1 LFDFMDKPGRLDPPS
16 SPESPAPERAQIL
29 FVEDD
34 AGLRESL
41 AYILRKEGFS
51 VEAVESGEEALAA
64 AARRRPDLLLLDLGL
79 PGIDGYDV
87 CRSLRRAAGAEAVPL
102 IMLTGRGLTEDIER
116 GLKEYADDY
125 IVKPCD
131 PRLLLARIRA
141 VLRRIGRPDLGP
153 EDVVSFGG
161 LRLDLAGRE
170 VLVAGRKVHLT
181 RTEFDILALLTARP
195 NRVFSRDRII
205 DRVRGEDRVVTERT
219 VDFQICGLRQK
230 LGEEGIRIETVRGLG
245 YKYCP

>member
-1 LFDFMDKPGRLDPPS
+1 MDEFGPSDISSAPGSINVERL
-16 SPESPAPERAQIL
+16 RIL

-34 AGLRESL
+34 LSLRGSL
-41 AYILRKEGFS
+41 AYILGKEGFS
-51 VEAVESGEEALAA
+51 VEAVGSGEEALAA
-64 AARRRPDLLLLDLGL
+64 ASRRRPDLLLLDLGL

-87 CRSLRRAAGAEAVPL
+87 CRSLQGAAGAEAVPV

-141 VLRRIGRPDLGP
+141 VLRRSGRPDLGP
-153 EDVVSFGG
+153 EDVVSFRG
-161 LRLDLAGRE
+161 LRLDLAARE

-230 LGEEGIRIETVRGLG
+230 LGAEGCRIETVRGLG